1 MRCHQVMR
9 VLAGLGRACRT
20 GGTPGLSQAILIQNS
35 PINHLPTLATEVY
48 TKSFH
53 NTIFGFYKCHIFSY
67 VGCKN
72 QPCSSITQ
80 QSSFVTLIH
89 VNPNVTKLKYHVKYS
104 TKSKTP
110 KLCAKRIGE
119 FDGFCLCIS
128 YLNCQCF
135 YLCGV
140 SFIFIRGWI
149 NVTID
154 FERETNLHF

>member
-1 MRCHQVMR
+1 MRCRHVMG
-9 VLAGLGRACRT
+9 VLAGLGTRAALVA
-20 GGTPGLSQAILIQNS
+20 PLAFSNNFDSEFSHKPFAY
-35 PINHLPTLATEVY
+35 PWPTLATEAY
-48 TKSFH
+48 TKSLH
-53 NTIFGFYKCHIFSY
+53 NTTFGCYKCLIFSY

-80 QSSFVTLIH
+80 KSSFVTLIH
-89 VNPNVTKLKYHVKYS
+89 VISDVELNYS

-110 KLCAKRIGE
+110 KLCAERIGE

-128 YLNCQCF
+128 SLNHQCF

-140 SFIFIRGWI
+140 SFIFIRGCI

-154 FERETNLHF
+154 FEREKYLHF

>member
-1 MRCHQVMR
+1 MG
-9 VLAGLGRACRT
+9 VLAGQT
-20 GGTPGLSQAILIQNS
+20 NAILIKNS
-35 PINHLPTLATEVY
+35 CINHLPTLATEVY
-48 TKSFH
+48 TKSLH
-53 NTIFGFYKCHIFSY
+53 NTIFGCYKCHIFSY

-80 QSSFVTLIH
+80 QFSFVTLIH
-89 VNPNVTKLKYHVKYS
+89 VNPDATKLKYVS
-104 TKSKTP
+104 TKPKTC

-140 SFIFIRGWI
+140 SFIFIRGCI

-154 FERETNLHF
+154 FDRGTNLNFWWTIGIQ

>member
-1 MRCHQVMR
+1 MIFSQAANFAHQFQCCH
-9 VLAGLGRACRT
+9 
-20 GGTPGLSQAILIQNS
+20 SQAILYY
-35 PINHLPTLATEVY
+35 PINHLPTLATKAY
-48 TKSFH
+48 TKSIH
-53 NTIFGFYKCHIFSY
+53 NTVSGCYNCLIIFY

-72 QPCSSITQ
+72 QPFSSITQ
-80 QSSFVTLIH
+80 QSSFGTPIH
-89 VNPNVTKLKYHVKYS
+89 VNPNVIKPKYVSSKC
-104 TKSKTP
+104 KTP
-110 KLCAKRIGE
+110 QLCAKRIGE

-140 SFIFIRGWI
+140 SFIFIRGCI

>member
-9 VLAGLGRACRT
+9 VLPGLGRARRT
-20 GGTPGLSQAILIQNS
+20 FGTPGLSQAILIQNS
-35 PINHLPTLATEVY
+35 PINNLPTLATEVY
-48 TKSFH
+48 TKSLH
-53 NTIFGFYKCHIFSY
+53 NTIFGCYKCHIVSY

-89 VNPNVTKLKYHVKYS
+89 VNPDVTKLKYN
-104 TKSKTP
+104 TKSKTS

-128 YLNCQCF
+128 YVNRQCF
-135 YLCGV
+135 YLC
-140 SFIFIRGWI
+140 
-149 NVTID
+149 
-154 FERETNLHF
+154 

>member
-1 MRCHQVMR
+1 MG
-9 VLAGLGRACRT
+9 VLAGQT
-20 GGTPGLSQAILIQNS
+20 NAILIKNS
-35 PINHLPTLATEVY
+35 RINHLPTLATEVY
-48 TKSFH
+48 TKSLH
-53 NTIFGFYKCHIFSY
+53 NTIFGCYKCHILSY

-72 QPCSSITQ
+72 YPCSSITQ
-80 QSSFVTLIH
+80 QFSFVSLIH
-89 VNPNVTKLKYHVKYS
+89 VNPDTTKLKYVS
-104 TKSKTP
+104 TKSKTC

-140 SFIFIRGWI
+140 SFIFIRGCI

-154 FERETNLHF
+154 FDRETNLNFWWTIGIQYGKIY

>member
-1 MRCHQVMR
+1 M
-9 VLAGLGRACRT
+9 
-20 GGTPGLSQAILIQNS
+20 IQNS
-35 PINHLPTLATEVY
+35 PKNYLPTLATEVY
-48 TKSFH
+48 TKSLH
-53 NTIFGFYKCHIFSY
+53 NTIFGCYKCHIFSY

-89 VNPNVTKLKYHVKYS
+89 VNPDVVTKLKYN

-140 SFIFIRGWI
+140 SFIFIRGCI
-149 NVTID
+149 NVIIE
-154 FERETNLHF
+154 ERQI

>member
-1 MRCHQVMR
+1 M
-9 VLAGLGRACRT
+9 
-20 GGTPGLSQAILIQNS
+20 
-35 PINHLPTLATEVY
+35 PTLATEVY
-48 TKSFH
+48 TKSLH
-53 NTIFGFYKCHIFSY
+53 NTIFGCYKCHIFSY

-80 QSSFVTLIH
+80 ESSFVTLIH
-89 VNPNVTKLKYHVKYS
+89 VNPDVTKLVTLIHVNPDVTKLKYS

-128 YLNCQCF
+128 YLNHQCF

-140 SFIFIRGWI
+140 SFIFIRGCI

-154 FERETNLHF
+154 FDRETNLHF